1 MDEHTEIF
9 VALGAATAA
18 NCVPCFEHYFSKAEQ
33 SGIGKDEIQK
43 AVDIAV
49 KVRGGAHMVMK
60 GAIEKT
66 MRPSTTTTG
75 KGCCGDTS
83 ACCS

>member
-1 MDEHTEIF
+1 MNIRKFLLPSAPPRRPIVSPALNTIF
-9 VALGAATAA
+9 RK
-18 NCVPCFEHYFSKAEQ
+18 PKAWV
-33 SGIGKDEIQK
+33 SVKTKIQK

-66 MRPSTTTTG
+66 MKQDSASG
-75 KGCCGDTS
+75 KGCCGETS
-83 ACCS
+83 TCCG